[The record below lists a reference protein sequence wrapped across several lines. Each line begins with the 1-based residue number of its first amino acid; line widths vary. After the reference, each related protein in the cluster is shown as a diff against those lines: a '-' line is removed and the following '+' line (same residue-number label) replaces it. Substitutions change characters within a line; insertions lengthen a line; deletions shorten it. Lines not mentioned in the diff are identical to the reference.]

1 MQDQYEVVHKSGYRH
16 QVTKVGAMAFAQEI
30 ASAEKP
36 SNWVRAVDPA
46 CDVYHVCDGWQ
57 GSYRVRFIDRLH
69 PVTKDVID
77 FRPIWGVPRHS
88 MQQFYD
94 ALKED
99 WPELPAFAV
108 FRQAVANHKK
118 MKNFLVH
125 KEPDIELTRMRC
137 PLISSPD
144 QPGLPPAV
152 AAVAAAPQS
161 TVTGAVGAAAAH
173 VRDCAFEPNATDPST
188 CKILARIAEYIA
200 SPDSPQGAGSCGSA
214 TPTVTSSVFTNE
226 SGSSVR
232 C

>member
-16 QVTKVGAMAFAQEI
+16 QVTKVGAMAFAQETT
-30 ASAEKP
+30 AAVKP

-137 PLISSPD
+137 PLISSSD
-144 QPGLPPAV
+144 QPGLPAAA

-161 TVTGAVGAAAAH
+161 AGAGAGGIAAQQ
-173 VRDCAFEPNATDPST
+173 VRDGALEPSPLPPA
-188 CKILARIAEYIA
+188 ARENRALKVEDRA
-200 SPDSPQGAGSCGSA
+200 ALDRPLPVCR
-214 TPTVTSSVFTNE
+214 P
-226 SGSSVR
+226 R
-232 C
+232 CR